1 MAKRK
6 KNNQQNTVDIPNILR
21 VKKKSGIFIPESSLS
36 FIQKQKKR
44 SMKKTP
50 FKLGKISDFGEDNLK
65 RETAA
70 LADAERL
77 DITQIICHPRIPQ
90 GKALFCSLDIYFP

>member
-50 FKLGKISDFGEDNLK
+50 FKLGKTSDFGEDNLF
-65 RETAA
+65 
-70 LADAERL
+70 
-77 DITQIICHPRIPQ
+77 
-90 GKALFCSLDIYFP
+90 G